1 MSRITAIEFGK
12 QNGFNM
18 VSKVRE
24 NTNGYMYATF
34 LSKESPDNAE
44 NVYFGKRFAT
54 EGGYK
59 VGDNLKMSELFVTS
73 VENAAGET
81 RWKLTDKEGDAE
93 ATLIAKGYTG
103 F

>member
-1 MSRITAIEFGK
+1 MARITAIEFGK

-18 VSKVRE
+18 VSRVRE
-24 NTNGYMYATF
+24 NTSGYLYATF
-34 LSKESPDNAE
+34 LIKESPDNAE
-44 NVYFGKRFAT
+44 NVYFGKRFAQ

-59 VGDNLKMSELFVTS
+59 VGDVLNMPELFVTE

-93 ATLIAKGYTG
+93 ATLIAKGYQG

>member
-1 MSRITAIEFGK
+1 MARLAAIEFGK

-18 VSKVRE
+18 VSKVRA
-24 NTNGYMYATF
+24 NVNGYLYATF
-34 LSKESPDNAE
+34 LSSQSPDSPE
-44 NVYFGKRFAT
+44 NVYFGKRFAQ

-59 VGDNLKMSELFVTS
+59 VGDILKMAELFVTTI
-73 VENAAGET
+73 ENAAGET

-93 ATLIAKGYTG
+93 ATLVANGYTS